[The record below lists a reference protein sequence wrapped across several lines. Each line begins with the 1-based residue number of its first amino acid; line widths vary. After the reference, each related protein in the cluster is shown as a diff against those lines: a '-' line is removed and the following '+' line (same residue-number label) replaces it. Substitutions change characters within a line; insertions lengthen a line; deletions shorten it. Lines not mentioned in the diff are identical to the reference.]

1 MWDKLS
7 IKDKAKIIKMGVA
20 NGIRDLD
27 TIRDTY
33 NNVYAEGGDTNLL
46 NNQDFTNQFGIAY
59 RTPERIMDEKVPFN
73 PNLSRED
80 QLAEDINLMRWLN
93 SSTSEGVTKGSMMG
107 GNGKLLSDRYYNPLN
122 PEQLKAYADEYA
134 TMQSQVSR
142 KEEREIEKART
153 ERQLAEFNSQV
164 DSLLG
169 FEWTMPHV
177 VGGAVERAIERMFT
191 GNNDFFGGR
200 GDFFQDLLLGNSG
213 IVTDNFAREHPNWT
227 TGLNTLFDFAKPLY
241 KGTMAL
247 GEWGDNFLYGPQG
260 KVWNWMEKGYKAERK
275 AEKFLDFTR
284 NKNRIR
290 DLRTELEDR
299 KLNSTLSRGER
310 YTYTP
315 WGFGIGNETL
325 QFPEGMVIPM
335 EDGFNVNIS
344 KHPFVFT
351 NTTVALPD
359 AGTFIP
365 KVAERGRKIRISNK
379 LGTAETELPRQ
390 TTVTTLPKQKTPVYL
405 ESRLVIPQKED
416 ESLGFFSFHNRPVIV
431 DNTPASIQRGNA
443 TRDLAIQY
451 IEDLNSR
458 LGGKATVE
466 GSTRALADG
475 IPVSPNDI
483 EFLMP
488 ESYYNEVKSK
498 FNVKSETPLNNGYGY
513 KVTGPEFDSLPSKS
527 ADFEVIKNDPKT
539 GGAIGD
545 TAWELYEYLHPEEAK
560 AIKDDYL
567 LKVGKQSKLAP
578 SYREQPLPISA
589 EELFEEYKNSDIADI
604 KYLMDTQGSA
614 RNKYVQRRLD
624 AALEG
629 NADVYYDS
637 LIKKAKSNLPG
648 FKTLEEQGINLDY
661 TNVEA
666 NKKFLEA
673 YNLPTKYATDP
684 KRMKIIVEQN
694 VYATQIGQ
702 RGWGYN
708 STGTN
713 PDFLKMSPEE
723 RINYEL
729 NIKNTNTGGGD
740 AAGAGKNMTNQ
751 VSKKVAGAPFIED
764 VQSINQYPIT
774 YKPEEIKTAE
784 DVLKQLEYLK
794 KGNNRT
800 QSRIYNEASNYTGL
814 EEEVAQI
821 AKEENTPFIIGEP
834 YSDNGIYIGGLD
846 QGGISNAAQYV
857 GGQPHFFEP
866 PMALHNAGVT
876 TEYSNIWPIEKNYAK
891 ELMNEARMKK
901 AEMETWKQKRSETLE
916 KLRNKNRRNEII
928 TKAGKQSIYAAAIVP
943 ASIYT
948 FENILPYM
956 FKRNRKRN
964 GKRNVN
970 RKNNNTVEVKE
981 LKDKTKKTPYTYT
994 YNLKNK

>member
-20 NGIRDLD
+20 SGIRDLD

-33 NNVYAEGGDTNLL
+33 NNIYAEGGDTNLL
-46 NNQDFTNQFGIAY
+46 NNQDFLNQYGIHWDEDPLMNDYYAQHPSELNKSTTAGIPAAY
-59 RTPERIMDEKVPFN
+59 NNRVLVNRYGVPQ
-73 PNLSRED
+73 S
-80 QLAEDINLMRWLN
+80 QQSLN
-93 SSTSEGVTKGSMMG
+93 
-107 GNGKLLSDRYYNPLN
+107 RYA
-122 PEQLKAYADEYA
+122 KDYALI
-134 TMQSQVSR
+134 QPQVSR
-142 KEEREIEKART
+142 KEEREVEKAQT
-153 ERQLAEFNSQV
+153 ERRLAEFNSQV
-164 DSLLG
+164 DNLFG
-169 FEWTMPHV
+169 FGWTMPHV
-177 VGGAVERAIERMFT
+177 IGGAAERAVERLFT
-191 GNNDFFGGR
+191 GKNDFFGGR
-200 GDFFQDLLLGNSG
+200 GDFFQDWFLGNSG
-213 IVTDNFAREHPNWT
+213 IVTDNFAREHPYWT

-275 AEKFLDFTR
+275 AEKFLNFER
-284 NKNRIR
+284 NKDRIFN
-290 DLRTELEDR
+290 LRAELEDR

-315 WGFGIGNETL
+315 WGFGVGNETL

-335 EDGFNVNIS
+335 EDGFNVIIDEYPN
-344 KHPFVFT
+344 PFFGS
-351 NTTVALPD
+351 NKVALPD
-359 AGTFIP
+359 ADTFIP
-365 KVAERGRKIRISNK
+365 RVAERGRKIRISNK
-379 LGTAETELPRQ
+379 LGAAETELPRQ
-390 TTVTTLPKQKTPVYL
+390 TTVTTLPEQKTPAYL
-405 ESRLVIPQKED
+405 DNGVVIPRKED
-416 ESLGFFSFHNRPVIV
+416 ESLGFFSFHDRPVVV

-545 TAWELYEYLHPEEAK
+545 TAWELYEYLHPEKAK

-567 LKVGKQSKLAP
+567 LKVGKQSKSAP
-578 SYREQPLPISA
+578 SYREQPLPVSA

-666 NKKFLEA
+666 NKKFLEV

-702 RGWGYN
+702 RGWRYN

-713 PDFLKMSPEE
+713 PDFLKMSPKE

-751 VSKKVAGAPFIED
+751 VNKKVAGAPYIED

-794 KGNNRT
+794 KGNNKT
-800 QSRIYNEASNYTGL
+800 QSRIYSEASNYTGL

-857 GGQPHFFEP
+857 GGQSHFFEP
-866 PMALHNAGVT
+866 PMALQNAGVT

-891 ELMNEARMKK
+891 ELISEARMKK
-901 AEMETWKQKRSETLE
+901 AEMEAWKQKRSKTLE
-916 KLRNKNRRNEII
+916 KLRNKNRKNEII

-943 ASIYT
+943 AFTYT

-964 GKRNVN
+964 GN
-970 RKNNNTVEVKE
+970 RKNDNTVEAKE
-981 LKDKTKKTPYTYT
+981 LKAKTKKTPYTYT